1 MNDTLLVV
9 IDAQRAFVDPDGSL
23 TRAFGVDD
31 VLPCVRALARL
42 RAHVARRDRRFRTV
56 FVRSEYEVAQFT
68 GGRFDHPLAHLCVP
82 GRNIDCEWAPGL
94 DVSHADA
101 VVTKHDIDAAT
112 APVYREVIAQAVSE
126 GVRHVVL
133 AGFQFTTCVRA
144 SALTTHDILAG
155 SGVQVSV
162 AVDLSGARA
171 SSYVATGDSLS
182 RVEVTQRELGAR
194 GVALIDAMVQPA

>member
-82 GRNIDCEWAPGL
+82 GRNIDCECFNPTIRAIHTRL
-94 DVSHADA
+94 HAA
-101 VVTKHDIDAAT
+101 GKPSMVIIGAAMRKLIHL
-112 APVYREVIAQAVSE
+112 AY
-126 GVRHVVL
+126 GVLKSGR
-133 AGFQFTTCVRA
+133 AYEPTCA
-144 SALTTHDILAG
+144 H
-155 SGVQVSV
+155 
-162 AVDLSGARA
+162 
-171 SSYVATGDSLS
+171 
-182 RVEVTQRELGAR
+182 
-194 GVALIDAMVQPA
+194 P